1 MSDVVLQ
8 AQRIAKFFGD
18 RPVLHGIDFTARAG
32 QAAVI
37 VGRNGV
43 GKSTLIRVF
52 CGLARP
58 SAGRLLLFG
67 RNPVDLAAEQFRR
80 LGVLLHHSLLYPNLS
95 ARENLEFY
103 GEIYGIAEPAACAAQ
118 WLRRI
123 GLERFADD
131 PVTAL
136 SRGMEQRL
144 AIARAML
151 ADPDLILLDE
161 PFAALDGD
169 GAALVAALIR
179 EALERKA
186 AVLFTAHAP
195 IELEGVDLGLFKLEG
210 NGLTPFKD
218 EGRRRALRSL
228 LRRFN
233 DA

>member
-144 AIARAML
+144 A
-151 ADPDLILLDE
+151 
-161 PFAALDGD
+161 
-169 GAALVAALIR
+169 
-179 EALERKA
+179 
-186 AVLFTAHAP
+186 
-195 IELEGVDLGLFKLEG
+195 
-210 NGLTPFKD
+210 
-218 EGRRRALRSL
+218 RRAFRGAGWRW
-228 LRRFN
+228 RRAGRGP
-233 DA
+233 DQGGAGAQGGGPVHRACAD